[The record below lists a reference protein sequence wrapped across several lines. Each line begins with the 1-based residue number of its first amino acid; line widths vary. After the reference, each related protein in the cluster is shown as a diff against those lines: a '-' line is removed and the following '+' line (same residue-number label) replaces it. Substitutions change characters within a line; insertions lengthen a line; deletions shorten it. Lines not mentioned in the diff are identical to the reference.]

1 MVNTFDDWRGS
12 FGYLAHHGIRGQKW
26 GVRRWQNEDGSFT
39 TAGLSRYS
47 GQHNLKQNGSLGK
60 NQLTIIK
67 SNSNNPNA
75 VIQNPQGGTKISAN
89 VSEQKTQE
97 EKKESV
103 KISKSSKV
111 STSNSS
117 DSYASS
123 SSKKGRKKKKSDPKS
138 SMSKKKKGN
147 SVAARSSHKG
157 LAKFVSG
164 SSNGYKSVSAS
175 TTYDQLL
182 SQKKKTPAFMKL

>member
-1 MVNTFDDWRGS
+1 MYTSFTDWKSGL
-12 FGYLAHHGIRGQKW
+12 YLEHHGIRGQKW
-26 GVRRWQNEDGSFT
+26 GVRRWQNEDGSLT

-60 NQLTIIK
+60 NQPTITRVQ
-67 SNSNNPNA
+67 NS
-75 VIQNPQGGTKISAN
+75 QGGTKTSAN

-97 EKKESV
+97 GKKEPV
-103 KISKSSKV
+103 KLGSASKV

-117 DSYASS
+117 GSYTSS
-123 SSKKGRKKKKSDPKS
+123 SSKKGRKKKKSDPKLS
-138 SMSKKKKGN
+138 KPKKKKGN
-147 SVAARSSHKG
+147 SVASRSSHKG
-157 LAKFVSG
+157 LAKFASG
-164 SSNGYKSVSAS
+164 SSNGYKTVTAS

>member
-1 MVNTFDDWRGS
+1 MYTSFTDWESGV
-12 FGYLAHHGIRGQKW
+12 YLEHHGIKGMSWGQ
-26 GVRRWQNEDGSFT
+26 RRWQNEDGSLT

-47 GQHNLKQNGSLGK
+47 GQHNFKQNGSLGK
-60 NQLTIIK
+60 NQPTIAK
-67 SNSNNPNA
+67 SNSNNPDA
-75 VIQNPQGGTKISAN
+75 IVQNSQGRTKTSAN

-97 EKKESV
+97 GKKEPAKLSPE
-103 KISKSSKV
+103 SKA

-117 DSYASS
+117 GSYTSS

-138 SMSKKKKGN
+138 SMPKKKKGN

-182 SQKKKTPAFMKL
+182 SQKKKIPAFMKL